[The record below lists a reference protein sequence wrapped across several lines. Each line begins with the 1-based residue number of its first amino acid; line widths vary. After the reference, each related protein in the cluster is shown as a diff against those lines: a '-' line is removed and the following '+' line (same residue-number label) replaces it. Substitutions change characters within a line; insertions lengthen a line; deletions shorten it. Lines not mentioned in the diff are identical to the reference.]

1 MDYYG
6 LDYYWVRLELPHS
19 TLKLYVTGNFQ
30 RILLL
35 ELSSSTP
42 RLDRETARRV
52 FQPIPLVELSSSTPR
67 LDRGEKHSTRR
78 RLEHLEDSYGEE
90 EEEEEEEKQSK
101 KKKKK
106 KKERK
111 RSGPG
116 VTVILPGGG
125 EAE

>member
-6 LDYYWVRLELPHS
+6 LDYHWARLELPHS
-19 TLKLYVTGNFQ
+19 TLKLYATANFQ

-52 FQPIPLVELSSSTPR
+52 FQPIPLVELSSSTLR
-67 LDRGEKHSTRR
+67 LDPGEKHSTRR
-78 RLEHLEDSYGEE
+78 RLEPLEDSYG
-90 EEEEEEEKQSK
+90 EEEEKQSK

-111 RSGPG
+111 KSGPG
-116 VTVILPGGG
+116 ARVILPGGG
-125 EAE
+125 EVE

>member
-1 MDYYG
+1 
-6 LDYYWVRLELPHS
+6 
-19 TLKLYVTGNFQ
+19 
-30 RILLL
+30 
-35 ELSSSTP
+35 
-42 RLDRETARRV
+42 
-52 FQPIPLVELSSSTPR
+52 VELSSSTLR
-67 LDRGEKHSTRR
+67 LDRGEKRSTRR

-106 KKERK
+106 KKKERK

-116 VTVILPGGG
+116 ARVILPGGG

>member
-6 LDYYWVRLELPHS
+6 LDYHWVRLELPHS
-19 TLKLYVTGNFQ
+19 TPKLYATSNFQ
-30 RILLL
+30 RILFL

-52 FQPIPLVELSSSTPR
+52 FQPIPLVELSSSTLR

-90 EEEEEEEKQSK
+90 EEEEEKQSK
-101 KKKKK
+101 KKN
-106 KKERK
+106 KERK

-116 VTVILPGGG
+116 ARVILPGGG